1 MRHNN
6 FPIYSQIH
14 WVHSSFDIRIGNLEE
29 FFPFDQHET
38 TNDTDTTAVWRKGGP
53 YKRVSRASAPRTCP
67 STAPYYAL
75 VRSDGNCPATPPA
88 GSTPVSSFTTKESQ
102 VSFGCLYGSFSQD
115 RYVRVAKA
123 VTEDSEQ
130 VGDVIPEFGFT
141 TLGVGDWTG
150 TTGTPLT
157 TSVPADGFVAWN
169 SFEDA
174 HLTPS
179 AYGEAGAATSGYR
192 AFMPGFSQVAPASSP
207 AALIP
212 RRAGGRRVLLVVHPH
227 EGHARQRSPRILRVT
242 ARVRLVERPPHLGPW
257 PLQRGD
263 GRLRS
268 RWRGQQRGPG

>member
-1 MRHNN
+1 M
-6 FPIYSQIH
+6 
-14 WVHSSFDIRIGNLEE
+14 
-29 FFPFDQHET
+29 
-38 TNDTDTTAVWRKGGP
+38 
-53 YKRVSRASAPRTCP
+53 
-67 STAPYYAL
+67 
-75 VRSDGNCPATPPA
+75 
-88 GSTPVSSFTTKESQ
+88 
-102 VSFGCLYGSFSQD
+102 SFGCLYGSFSQE

-157 TSVPADGFVAWN
+157 TSVPADGFVAWD

-179 AYGEAGAATSGYR
+179 AYGEVGAATSGYK
-192 AFMPGFSQVAPASSP
+192 AFMPGFSQFVIAEMGPRIAGRFPLDFGAQGRFGPWKTNDDPNSAQWSLVDVTCLNGVGERVNVSRDADTGGVDFSQVAPASFP

-242 ARVRLVERPPHLGPW
+242 ARVRLVERPPHPGPR

-268 RWRGQQRGPG
+268 